1 MTRWSLLWL
10 CVLLLLPLA
19 AAKSR
24 PVVTSAAAPSGVAYV
39 GTLDG
44 TMHAMN
50 VSTGARLWSFGTG
63 DALFGAS
70 LNAHAAGS
78 SAPLLIPGVD
88 GAIFVHVPD
97 SNRPLQRL
105 PMRVSDLVDRVPFVV
120 ADGTV
125 YTGSKR
131 SRLFVLDRHTGAVIR
146 TLSDGG
152 VWIDEDVLSPLP
164 DEVLLVGR
172 SDYFVSARDPI
183 SKAVLWNISSGEYTV
198 HQFNVDGHSQSL
210 AGASVGAGDV
220 TDELDERHQKFPLVV
235 SADGSLQLYDTTRGV
250 QLWSAQFDSA
260 VVSMHGMVS
269 DGRIHQLPRVAVP
282 SGTVASTQQP
292 GEQLTLGDGAQ
303 VVEGHVAP
311 GGVVVVGE
319 FANSLFAYECPL
331 VSQETVGCDVG
342 DSECLLGTH
351 ALVDSALPSLLGDAP
366 TPHRALPH
374 PRDIDSRNVI
384 TIEPHLVLV
393 PAGVTLI
400 ALVGGVIVWWW
411 SRRSDPAPLATAAV
425 VAATTA
431 PPPAPS
437 DSDTSLR
444 VGTIEVNRQRVLG
457 LGSGGTVVYE
467 GALGGRRVAVKRML
481 IDFYEVAQQEISL
494 LLSADEHP
502 HIVRY
507 YAQEQD
513 DQFVYLALGYC
524 VHTLADRISQSG
536 ADASKR
542 MTGAEALAI
551 ARGITE
557 GVAAL
562 HAFNIVHRDL
572 KPQNVLLAVDGVV
585 KISDMG
591 LARRTNPDS
600 DSFSTDRGA
609 GSVGWQAPEQMAFA
623 EQKLA
628 AAAAAASPLR
638 LTRQVDLFA
647 LGCLI
652 YYTLTDG
659 EHPFGPPISRA
670 LRIARGERDLGALAQ
685 TRIASLASER
695 RIAARYIVAQLIS
708 PEPQNRASAAAVAR
722 HPLFWSAAEQLA
734 FVRESSDRL
743 EAENELHWKQVHG
756 DGKADDNSSS
766 RASSSSASSSGTWRS
781 AGGNNSNDQRGQSNN
796 DARKSSGRN
805 DDWRSPPRAPAPR
818 RHAAL
823 SAIEAQQSIV
833 LGRAGWHSAVPN
845 SLLRDA
851 KQFRA
856 YKSGTRDLLRFIRN
870 KAHHFRELPPELQ
883 TRIGSV
889 PDGYMAFFLD
899 LFPELLM
906 HTFTVI
912 RQQFGTEAGFA
923 HFFGGSPSSD

>member
-1 MTRWSLLWL
+1 MSRRCALIVTL
-10 CVLLLLPLA
+10 VLLLVLMCVGFANSTP
-19 AAKSR
+19 S
-24 PVVTSAAAPSGVAYV
+24 TSHQPPDGVAYV

-70 LNAHAAGS
+70 LNARAAS
-78 SAPLLIPGVD
+78 SRAPLLIPGVD
-88 GAIFVHVPD
+88 GALFVHVPD
-97 SNRPLQRL
+97 SSRPLQRL
-105 PMRVSDLVDRVPFVV
+105 PLRVSDLVDRVPFVV

-131 SRLFVLDRHTGAVIR
+131 SRLFVLDRHSGAVIR

-152 VWIDEDVLSPLP
+152 VWVDEDLLSPLP

-183 SKAVLWNISSGEYTV
+183 SNAVLWNISSGEYTV

-210 AGASVGAGDV
+210 AGASVSGGDV
-220 TDELDERHQKFPLVV
+220 AGELDERHHKFPLVV
-235 SADGSLQLYDTTRGV
+235 SADGSLQLYDTARGV

-269 DGRIHQLPRVAVP
+269 DGRIHQLPHVAVP
-282 SGTVASTQQP
+282 SGTAASTQQA
-292 GEQLTLGDGAQ
+292 GEQLTLGDGSQA
-303 VVEGHVAP
+303 VEGHVAP

-319 FANSLFAYECPL
+319 FANTLFAFECPL

-342 DSECLLGTH
+342 DRDCLLGTH

-366 TPHRALPH
+366 TPQRALPQ
-374 PRDIDSRNVI
+374 PRDIDQR
-384 TIEPHLVLV
+384 TIEPHFVFV

-400 ALVGGVIVWWW
+400 ALVGGVLFWWR
-411 SRRSDPAPLATAAV
+411 SRRSDPVVATEAV
-425 VAATTA
+425 VVPLPT
-431 PPPAPS
+431 PAPVES
-437 DSDTSLR
+437 DAGMR
-444 VGTIEVNRQRVLG
+444 VGTIEVNKQRVLG
-457 LGSGGTVVYE
+457 YGSGGTVVYE
-467 GALGGRRVAVKRML
+467 GTLGGRRVAVKRML

-513 DQFVYLALGYC
+513 EQFVYLALGYC
-524 VHTLADRISQSG
+524 MHTLADRIGEPG

-542 MTGAEALAI
+542 LTGTEALAI

-628 AAAAAASPLR
+628 ARSADSSAASQPLR
-638 LTRQVDLFA
+638 LTRHVDLFA

-652 YYTLTDG
+652 FYTLTDG

-670 LRIARGERDLGALAQ
+670 LRITKGERDLGALAH
-685 TRIASLASER
+685 TRIGLLARER
-695 RIAARYIVAQLIS
+695 RIAARYIVAQLVS
-708 PEPQNRASAAAVAR
+708 PEPQSRVSAAAVAR
-722 HPLFWSAAEQLA
+722 HPLFWSATEQLA
-734 FVRESSDRL
+734 FVREASDRL

-756 DGKADDNSSS
+756 DSKTDDSSN
-766 RASSSSASSSGTWRS
+766 RSSSSSSSSNNNNNSSGGSWRS
-781 AGGNNSNDQRGQSNN
+781 HDNRAQSSG
-796 DARKSSGRN
+796 DARK
-805 DDWRSPPRAPAPR
+805 DWRGAPRAPAPR

-823 SAIEAQQSIV
+823 SAIESQQSMV
-833 LGRAGWHSAVPN
+833 LGRAGWRDAVP
-845 SLLRDA
+845 SELLKDA

-906 HTFTVI
+906 HTFTVV
-912 RQQFGTEAGFA
+912 RQQFGAEPGFTR
-923 HFFGGSPSSD
+923 FFGSPD